1 MVRSSRQ
8 APAEEP
14 SRLCR
19 GLVCQVCRSCP
30 RPHGSGRRTKSR
42 PVLHSSHTKRRC
54 RRRGHRPIVYRD
66 RAFPFRRRRGAAVVT
81 APARTGRI
89 RLPARRFSWPLALLI
104 ASVGVTAVAAFNAQ
118 RAVWSHQRTASRL
131 LKDYAEFTAWT
142 SQRKIETA
150 LDGAVMASLQYI
162 MHGSALHQRE

>member
-1 MVRSSRQ
+1 MQ
-8 APAEEP
+8 
-14 SRLCR
+14 
-19 GLVCQVCRSCP
+19 
-30 RPHGSGRRTKSR
+30 
-42 PVLHSSHTKRRC
+42 
-54 RRRGHRPIVYRD
+54 RD
-66 RAFPFRRRRGAAVVT
+66 RVLPLRPPKRGMMS
-81 APARTGRI
+81 PARPRRI
-89 RLPARRFSWPLALLI
+89 RLPGRRFSWPLALLV